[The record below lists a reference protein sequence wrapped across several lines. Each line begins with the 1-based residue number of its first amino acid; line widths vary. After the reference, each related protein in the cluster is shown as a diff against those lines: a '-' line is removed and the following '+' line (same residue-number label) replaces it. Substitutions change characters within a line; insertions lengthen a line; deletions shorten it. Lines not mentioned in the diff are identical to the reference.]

1 MWNNCFS
8 NVCYWFYIM
17 RNLFLTYFAFVI
29 SLGLTSCD
37 SSQSAINDLEALLH
51 EIETNYQSYTEED
64 WENMSL
70 SYSAIEEEL
79 AKHEYT
85 DEELKEIGRLKGKC
99 IGYLTKQSIQNLEKQ
114 IKDLAKELEGGVEG
128 FWEVL
133 SNDQ

>member
-1 MWNNCFS
+1 MKKYLFICLTFALVFS
-8 NVCYWFYIM
+8 F
-17 RNLFLTYFAFVI
+17 TA
-29 SLGLTSCD
+29 CD
-37 SSQSAINDLEALLH
+37 SSQTAINDLETLLH

-99 IGYLTKQSIQNLEKQ
+99 MGYLTKQSFKDLEKQ
-114 IKDLAKELEGGVEG
+114 IKDLTKELEGGIEG
-128 FWEVL
+128 FLEVL
-133 SNDQ
+133 SNDNNE

>member
-1 MWNNCFS
+1 MKKYLFICLTFALVFS
-8 NVCYWFYIM
+8 F
-17 RNLFLTYFAFVI
+17 T
-29 SLGLTSCD
+29 TCD
-37 SSQSAINDLEALLH
+37 SSQTAINDLETLLH

-99 IGYLTKQSIQNLEKQ
+99 MGYLTKQSLKDLEKQ
-114 IKDLAKELEGGVEG
+114 IKDLTKELEGGIEG
-128 FWEVL
+128 FLEVL
-133 SNDQ
+133 SNDNNE

>member
-1 MWNNCFS
+1 MKKYLFICLTFALAFS
-8 NVCYWFYIM
+8 F
-17 RNLFLTYFAFVI
+17 TA
-29 SLGLTSCD
+29 CD
-37 SSQSAINDLEALLH
+37 SSQTAINDLETLLH

-99 IGYLTKQSIQNLEKQ
+99 MGYLTKQSLKDLEKQ
-114 IKDLAKELEGGVEG
+114 IKDLTKELEGGIEG
-128 FWEVL
+128 FLEVL
-133 SNDQ
+133 SNDNNE

>member
-1 MWNNCFS
+1 MKKYLFICLTFAMVFS
-8 NVCYWFYIM
+8 F
-17 RNLFLTYFAFVI
+17 TA
-29 SLGLTSCD
+29 CD
-37 SSQSAINDLEALLH
+37 SSQTAINDLETLLH

-99 IGYLTKQSIQNLEKQ
+99 IGYLTKQSLKDFEKQ
-114 IKDLAKELEGGVEG
+114 IEDLTKELEGGIEG

-133 SNDQ
+133 